1 MPYRSEQMKSLFDL
15 PDVSFIDNDT
25 LDAMMKRLVGNYEK
39 RYQEI
44 TGRKI
49 SLSPSDPI
57 RVLLYAVALDLYQ
70 TEQYVDRAGK
80 QDLLKYSYGEFLDN
94 LAGNRG
100 VTRKQPAAA
109 RTTLRFA
116 LSEAKAYA
124 VGIPAGTRATN
135 GDGVYFQT
143 VEYGEVSAGGVS
155 ADIEAVCTAEGI
167 EGNGF
172 LPGQIGVIVDPLPYV
187 ASVENVTTTE
197 GGSALESDDS
207 LAERVY
213 LAPSSY
219 SVAGPDDA
227 YAYWAKTYS
236 ANIGSVKPSSPTPG
250 EVVLY
255 VLMADGSLPGAE
267 ILTGLQAYLSANKI
281 RPMTDHVSV
290 QAPSV
295 APFNIALTYYINLSD
310 SSAALTI
317 QTEVQKAIDDYV
329 EWQTS
334 EIGRDIN
341 PDALIQR
348 VKAAGAKRVTLTAP
362 AFTVVADAQVAQCA
376 SRNAAYGG
384 LEDD

>member
-1 MPYRSEQMKSLFDL
+1 MAYSSDLMKSLFDL

-25 LDAMMKRLVGNYEK
+25 LDAMMNRLVGNYEK

-44 TGRKI
+44 TKKKI
-49 SLSPSDPI
+49 SLSKSDPMRI
-57 RVLLYAVALDLYQ
+57 LLYAVALDLYQ

-100 VTRKQPAAA
+100 VSRQQPAAA
-109 RTTLRFA
+109 RTTLRFT

-143 VEYGEVSAGGVS
+143 SEYGEVAAGRTFV
-155 ADIEAVCTAEGI
+155 DVEAVCTTEGI
-167 EGNGF
+167 EGNDF
-172 LPGQIGVIVDPLPYV
+172 LPGQISILVDPLPYV
-187 ASVENVTTTE
+187 ASVENITTTD
-197 GGSALESDDS
+197 GGSALETDAS

-227 YAYWAKTYS
+227 YVYWAKTYS
-236 ANIGSVKPSSPTPG
+236 TNIGSVKPSSPTPG

-255 VLMADGSLPGAE
+255 ILMSDGTLPGTE
-267 ILTGLQAYLSANKI
+267 TLTGLADYLASNKI

-295 APFNIALTYYINLSD
+295 ANFAISLTYYINLSD
-310 SSAALTI
+310 ASAALTI
-317 QTEVQKAIDDYV
+317 QTEVQNAIDDYV

-341 PDALIQR
+341 PDALVQR
-348 VKAAGAKRVTLTAP
+348 IKAAGAKRVELTAP
-362 AFTVVADAQVAQCA
+362 AFTVVADAQVAQCTA
-376 SRNAAYGG
+376 RNVAYGG

>member
-1 MPYRSEQMKSLFDL
+1 MPYKSEKMKSLFDL

-25 LDAMMKRLVGNYEK
+25 LDAMMNRMVGNYEK

-44 TGRKI
+44 TGRKV
-49 SLSPSDPI
+49 SLSQSDPMRI
-57 RVLLYAVALDLYQ
+57 LLYAVALDLYQ

-109 RTTLRFA
+109 RTTLRFT

-135 GDGVYFQT
+135 GNGIYFQT
-143 VEYGEVSAGGVS
+143 SEYGEVSAGGVS
-155 ADIEAVCTAEGI
+155 VDIEAVCTTDGI
-167 EGNGF
+167 EGNDF
-172 LPGQIGVIVDPLPYV
+172 LPGQVSVLVDPLPYV
-187 ASVENVTTTE
+187 ASVENVTTTD
-197 GGSALESDDS
+197 GGSALESDES

-236 ANIGSVKPSSPTPG
+236 ANIGSVKPSSPSPG

-255 VLMADGSLPGAE
+255 ILMSDGSLPGTE
-267 ILTGLQAYLSANKI
+267 ILTGLQAYLSENKI
-281 RPMTDHVSV
+281 RPMTDHVTV

-295 APFNIALTYYINLSD
+295 ASFSIGLTYYINLSD

-317 QTEVQKAIDDYV
+317 QTEAQKAIDDYV

-348 VKAAGAKRVTLTAP
+348 LKAAGVKRVELTAP
-362 AFTVVADAQVAQCA
+362 AFAVVADAQVAQCA
-376 SRNAAYGG
+376 SRNVAYGG